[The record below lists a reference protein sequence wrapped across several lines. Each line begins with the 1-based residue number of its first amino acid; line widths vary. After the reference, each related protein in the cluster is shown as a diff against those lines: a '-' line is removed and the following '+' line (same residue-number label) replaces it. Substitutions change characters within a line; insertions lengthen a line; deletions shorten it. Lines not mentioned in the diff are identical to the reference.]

1 MPHLSPLFWSSQP
14 NSKFCFFTARLFNY
28 CFLLRGF
35 AETTTINIRELM
47 QLQQHGKQR
56 QQVTNH
62 LIFFQELIIRHHI
75 YVSKEKVKVFAHPPL
90 KVTLES
96 FITWSSRDCKEIK
109 CNRKVDA
116 SAELMLWAGLFKAGL
131 R

>member
-1 MPHLSPLFWSSQP
+1 MPHLSPFGVHSKIANSAFLPPGSQLLSP
-14 NSKFCFFTARLFNY
+14 TKRLCRDNNNQHQGVNATA
-28 CFLLRGF
+28 
-35 AETTTINIRELM
+35 TTWEAKTTS
-47 QLQQHGKQR
+47 HKS
-56 QQVTNH
+56 
-62 LIFFQELIIRHHI
+62 IFFQELIIRHHI

-96 FITWSSRDCKEIK
+96 FITWSSTDCKEIK
-109 CNRKVDA
+109 CNRNVDA

>member
-1 MPHLSPLFWSSQP
+1 MPHLSPLFRSSQP
-14 NSKFCFFTARLFNY
+14 NSKFCLFTARLFNY
-28 CFLLRGF
+28 CLLLRGF

-116 SAELMLWAGLFKAGL
+116 SAELMFWAGLFKAGL